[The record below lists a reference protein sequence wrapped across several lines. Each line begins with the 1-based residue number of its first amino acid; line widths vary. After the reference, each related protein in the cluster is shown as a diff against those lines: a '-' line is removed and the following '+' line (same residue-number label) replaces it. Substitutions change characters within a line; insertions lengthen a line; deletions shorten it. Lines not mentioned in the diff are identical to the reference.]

1 MIRPKRAVKRPAR
14 KKMPQVAV
22 LLETSHGIS
31 RMELRGILR
40 YVRVYG
46 PWSIHNHVGGTND
59 LKMPD
64 SRHWK
69 GQGIIGRVPN
79 DAVAAQIV
87 AARLPTVLFNP
98 GDKYLRPS
106 HPLSRCCRT
115 ESDSAAIGKLA
126 ARFFLSK
133 PFPYFAFVGEATGI
147 NWSVRRQ
154 TAFANALAES
164 GKVCHQYPLPPRSA
178 CGWDTERPLL
188 CRWLKRL
195 PKPVSI
201 FAANDYRARQVL
213 DACLVTNISVPYEAA
228 VLGVNN
234 DELICETSIPQLS
247 SIALDAEKAGYE
259 AARMLDAL
267 MQRQIKEPQVIA
279 YGPSGVIARASTD
292 ALHVKDRLVVRA
304 LEFIRI
310 NNGLTIR
317 VSDVAQ
323 HLGVSNRWLEMRFS
337 ESLGHAVREEIQ
349 RARMMAVQAML
360 QETDLPFATISKR
373 CGFAHPNHLCA
384 LFKATFQTTMGEYRA
399 AGARPDPRGS
409 VLRINDG
416 ITL

>member
-1 MIRPKRAVKRPAR
+1 MKRPQHIVKKPNR

-46 PWSIHNHVGGTND
+46 PWSIHHHVGGTGD

-64 SRHWK
+64 GRNWK

-79 DAVAAQIV
+79 DVVADQIV
-87 AARLPTVLFNP
+87 AARLPAVLFNP

-126 ARFFLSK
+126 AQFFLAK
-133 PFPYFAFVGEATGI
+133 PFPHFAFVGEATGI
-147 NWSVRRQ
+147 NWSVGRQ
-154 TAFANALAES
+154 TAFANTLAES
-164 GKVCHQYPLPPRSA
+164 GKVCHQYPLPPHDASDW
-178 CGWDTERPLL
+178 GGERPLL

-201 FAANDYRARQVL
+201 FAANDCRARQVL
-213 DACLVTNISVPYEAA
+213 DACLVANISVPYEAA

-234 DELICETSIPQLS
+234 DELVCETSIPQLS
-247 SIALDAEKAGYE
+247 TIELDAEKAGYE
-259 AARMLDAL
+259 AAHMLDLL
-267 MQRQIKEPQVIA
+267 MMRNIKGVRVFS
-279 YGPSGVIARASTD
+279 YGPTGVIARASTD
-292 ALHVKDRLVVRA
+292 MLHVKDRLVVRA

-323 HLGVSNRWLEMRFS
+323 HLGVSSRWLEMRFR
-337 ESLGHAVREEIQ
+337 ESLGHTVREEIQ
-349 RARMMAVQAML
+349 RVRMMAVQAML
-360 QETDLPFATISKR
+360 KETDLPFATISKR

-384 LFKATFQTTMGEYRA
+384 LFKATFQTTMSEYRA
-399 AGARPDPRGS
+399 AGVRPDPQREQ
-409 VLRINDG
+409 RDR
-416 ITL
+416 

>member
-1 MIRPKRAVKRPAR
+1 MKRPKRAVKRQAR

-31 RMELRGILR
+31 RMELRGILK

-46 PWSIHNHVGGTND
+46 PWSIHNNVGGTSD

-64 SRHWK
+64 KLHWR
-69 GQGIIGRVPN
+69 GNGIIGRVPN
-79 DAVAAQIV
+79 DKVARQI
-87 AARLPTVLFNP
+87 ADARLPTVLFNP
-98 GDKYLRPS
+98 GDKYLS
-106 HPLSRCCRT
+106 AVHPLSNCCRT
-115 ESDSAAIGKLA
+115 ESDSAAIGRLA
-126 ARFFLSK
+126 AQLYLAK
-133 PFPYFAFVGEATGI
+133 PFPHFAFVGEATGI

-154 TAFANALAES
+154 NAFAVKLAET
-164 GKVCHQYPLPPRSA
+164 GKTCHQYPMPPRSA

-267 MQRQIKEPQVIA
+267 MQRQIKEPQVIS

-323 HLGVSNRWLEMRFS
+323 HLGVSSRWLEMRFS
-337 ESLGHAVREEIQ
+337 QTIGRAVNEEI
-349 RARMMAVQAML
+349 RNARMATVCAML
-360 QETDLPFATISKR
+360 KETDLPLSAISKR
-373 CGFAHPNHLCA
+373 CGFAHPNHLCT
-384 LFKATFQTTMGEYRA
+384 LFKSEHGMTMGDYR
-399 AGARPDPRGS
+399 RQTS
-409 VLRINDG
+409 N
-416 ITL
+416 